1 LRGSITQDDCAMVA
15 RLHEIGGSDPASH
28 AGLQHPH
35 PEAGLDLSVVIPIFN
50 EQDSLTLLHQR
61 LSEVLGGLDRSYE
74 VIFVDDGSTDRSVR
88 ICREL
93 AAADDHTVIVELR
106 RHFGKATALQAGFEV
121 ARGAVIITMDGDLQD
136 DPKEIP
142 AFLSALSEDVDLVSG
157 WKRNRQDPL
166 TKTVPSRIFNAVTS
180 FVSGISL
187 RDFNCGFKAYRA
199 EVVRQLDLY
208 GEIYRFIP
216 VLAHSKGYHVAEI
229 PVEHQ
234 PRRFG
239 ASKYSFERFLRG
251 AFDLLTVTFLCRFQ
265 RRPLHLFGVVGMF
278 FMLVG
283 LAIDTYMT
291 VLWLAGATTLSNRP
305 LLLFGTLLIIVGVQV
320 LVFGLL
326 AEMITAATY
335 RRSDVLDMIRQVHR
349 ASAAERAPGPSRRRT
364 TRTDDVV
371 RVTAPQ
377 P

>member
-1 LRGSITQDDCAMVA
+1 MGA
-15 RLHEIGGSDPASH
+15 RLHEIRGSDSDSSACPH
-28 AGLQHPH
+28 GHPH
-35 PEAGLDLSVVIPIFN
+35 AETAIDLSVVIPISD
-50 EQDSLTLLHQR
+50 EQDSLILLHER
-61 LSEVLGGLDRSYE
+61 LIDVLDSLDCSYE
-74 VIFVDDGSTDRSVR
+74 LIFVDDGSTDGSRR

-93 AAADDHTVIVELR
+93 AAADGHTVLVELR
-106 RHFGKATALQAGFEV
+106 RHFGKATALQAGFQV
-121 ARGAVIITMDGDLQD
+121 ARGTVIITMDGDLQD

-142 AFLSALSEDVDLVSG
+142 AFLSALTEDVDLVSG

-166 TKTVPSRIFNAVTS
+166 TKTLPSRIFNVVTS
-180 FVSGISL
+180 FVSGMPL

-216 VLAHSKGYHVAEI
+216 VLAASKGYNVAEI

-234 PRRFG
+234 PRRYG
-239 ASKYSFERFLRG
+239 ASKYSFARFMRG

-265 RRPLHLFGVVGMF
+265 RRPLHLFGLVGMF
-278 FMLVG
+278 FILSG
-283 LAIDTYMT
+283 LAIDMYMSA
-291 VLWLAGATTLSNRP
+291 LWLAGATTLSNRP

-326 AEMITAATY
+326 AEMITASSY
-335 RRSDVLDMIRQVHR
+335 RRSDVVEMIRQVHR
-349 ASAAERAPGPSRRRT
+349 ASAAAPERGPPHRRT
-364 TRTDDVV
+364 TRTDGAAGVAA
-371 RVTAPQ
+371 RP

>member
-1 LRGSITQDDCAMVA
+1 LRGSITQDDCAMGA

-28 AGLQHPH
+28 AGPQHPH
-35 PEAGLDLSVVIPIFN
+35 PEAGLDLSVVIPISN

-61 LSEVLGGLDRSYE
+61 LIDVLGSLDRSYE
-74 VIFVDDGSTDRSVR
+74 LIFVDDGSTDGSVR
-88 ICREL
+88 ICRHL
-93 AAADDHTVIVELR
+93 SAADDHIVMVELR
-106 RHFGKATALQAGFEV
+106 RHFGKATALQAGFQV
-121 ARGAVIITMDGDLQD
+121 ARGKVIITMDGDLQD

-142 AFLSALSEDVDLVSG
+142 AFLSALTEDVDLVSG

-166 TKTVPSRIFNAVTS
+166 SKTLPSRIFNAVTS
-180 FVSGISL
+180 FVSGIPL

-216 VLAHSKGYHVAEI
+216 VLAHAKGYSVAEI
-229 PVEHQ
+229 PVDHQ
-234 PRRFG
+234 PRRYG

-251 AFDLLTVTFLCRFQ
+251 AFDLLTVMFLCRFQ
-265 RRPLHLFGVVGMF
+265 SRPLHLFGVVGMF
-278 FMLVG
+278 FILVG
-283 LAIDTYMT
+283 LTIDTYMT
-291 VLWLAGATTLSNRP
+291 LMWLAGATLSNRP
-305 LLLFGTLLIIVGVQV
+305 LLLFGTLLIIVGIQV

-335 RRSDVLDMIRQVHR
+335 RRSDVVEMIRQVHR
-349 ASAAERAPGPSRRRT
+349 ASAAEPEPGPPRPLAA
-364 TRTDDVV
+364 RTDDVV

>member
-1 LRGSITQDDCAMVA
+1 MGA
-15 RLHEIGGSDPASH
+15 RLHEIGESDLASQ
-28 AGLQHPH
+28 AGPDCHLH
-35 PEAGLDLSVVIPIFN
+35 PEAAVDHSIVIPIFDERDN
-50 EQDSLTLLHQR
+50 LSLLHQR
-61 LSEVLGGLDRSYE
+61 LIEVLGSLGRSYE
-74 VIFVDDGSTDRSVR
+74 LIFVDDGSTDGSVR

-93 AAADDHTVIVELR
+93 ADDDDHTVVVELR
-106 RHFGKATALQAGFEV
+106 RHFGKATALQAGFQF
-121 ARGAVIITMDGDLQD
+121 ARGRVIITMDGDLQD

-142 AFLSALSEDVDLVSG
+142 AFLSAMTENVDLVCG

-166 TKTVPSRIFNAVTS
+166 SKTLPSRLFNAITS
-180 FVSGISL
+180 FVSGIPL

-234 PRRFG
+234 PRRYG

-251 AFDLLTVTFLCRFQ
+251 AFDLITVTFLCRFQ
-265 RRPLHLFGVVGMF
+265 RRPLHLFGMVGMF
-278 FMLVG
+278 FILIG
-283 LAIDTYMT
+283 LAIDTYMAFM
-291 VLWLAGATTLSNRP
+291 WLVGATALSNRP

-326 AEMITAATY
+326 AEMITASSY
-335 RRSDVLDMIRQVHR
+335 RRSDVVEMIRQVHR
-349 ASAAERAPGPSRRRT
+349 ASGAERERGPRPRRT
-364 TRTDDVV
+364 TRTDGVA

-377 P
+377 R